1 MNHSGDPL
9 ISISVTGKNY
19 KDEWILNIV
28 EAGYNQPWQKFFP
41 KQIQLNTV
49 ESEIVS
55 KEVKRLQGAV
65 QLKK

>member
-1 MNHSGDPL
+1 M
-9 ISISVTGKNY
+9 
-19 KDEWILNIV
+19 LNIV

-55 KEVKRLQGAV
+55 KEVNRLQGAIKEV
-65 QLKK
+65 KNISKAFI